1 LLTMSPKTKGFTL
14 EQMSAVF
21 GDDVVDMYG
30 NIENAKDFINGDHNI
45 EHADLDKNTP
55 PQRVHIEVEGE
66 NSTETV

>member
-1 LLTMSPKTKGFTL
+1 MSPKTKGFTL

-66 NSTETV
+66 NSTV